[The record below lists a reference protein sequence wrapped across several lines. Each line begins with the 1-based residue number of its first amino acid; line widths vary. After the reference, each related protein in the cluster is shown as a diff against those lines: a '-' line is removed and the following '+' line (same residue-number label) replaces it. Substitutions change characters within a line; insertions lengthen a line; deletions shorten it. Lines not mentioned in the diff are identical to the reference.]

1 MPNHTSSQRRPC
13 GTIAPLQITSIETG
27 VRVTKISL
35 PCKALLSLLPFA
47 LSTSCLT
54 QTVSVQP
61 ATKADLVLING
72 TILTVDAKDSI
83 AEALAISAGKII
95 AVGLKQQ
102 VLALTDAHTQVLDLH
117 GRTAT
122 PGLIDTHGHYQDGG
136 VDELYNIELT
146 DAKSVAEI
154 VRRVQARVATTKPGE
169 WVLGSGWDEGKLAED
184 RYVYAS
190 DLDKVS
196 PNNPV
201 WLQNVTGH
209 YSAVNSYALRL
220 AHITAESKDPPA
232 GTIDRDASGAVTGVL
247 KEQANVAML
256 ALIPPPSID
265 HRKQG
270 ILKSIDDLHHEG
282 MTSIKDIG
290 GPQTWTAYKELL
302 AEGKLDERVC
312 MLWRAD
318 NSLQTAKAA
327 LAEIQKNPRPPQSL
341 GDGRL
346 VACGAKIFMDGST
359 AARTA
364 WVYQP
369 WHKNFTEIDEGNFG
383 YPNMDLEVYRQMVRL
398 FHQAGVTVG
407 THAIGDR
414 AIDWVVDTYAL
425 VLKETPTPGLRHTI
439 IHAYLPTPHAV
450 ATMATL
456 QKQFDAAYPEVQPGF
471 LWSIGKTISNSLGPD
486 RLHRTMPLKTY
497 LDNGVRWG
505 GGSDYYVTPLAA
517 RYGLWASVERK
528 TIAGTRP
535 FGMSEAVDIHTALRS
550 YTAWAAPLLF
560 LEDKVGTLE
569 PGKRADIAIWDTNLY
584 TVPAE
589 KLKDIKCEMT
599 LLDGRIV
606 YKDDHTLITTES
618 TKNRL

>member
-1 MPNHTSSQRRPC
+1 MT
-13 GTIAPLQITSIETG
+13 TG
-27 VRVTKISL
+27 VSVTEITL
-35 PCKALLSLLPFA
+35 PRKALLSLAVLL
-47 LSTSCLT
+47 LSLSASCLA
-54 QTVSVQP
+54 QSESAQP
-61 ATKADLVLING
+61 AAKADLVLING
-72 TILTVDAKDSI
+72 TILTVDARDSI
-83 AEALAISAGKII
+83 VEALAIQAGKII
-95 AVGLKQQ
+95 AVGSKQQ
-102 VLALTDAHTQVLDLH
+102 ILALTDAQTQVLDLH

-136 VDELYNIELT
+136 VDELYNVELT

-154 VRRVQARVATTKPGE
+154 VRRVQARVAITKPGE

-201 WLQNVTGH
+201 WLQNTTGH

-232 GTIDRDASGAVTGVL
+232 GTIDRDATGAITGVL
-247 KEQANVAML
+247 KEQANVAMI
-256 ALIPPPSID
+256 AIIPPPSMD

-270 ILKSIDDLHHEG
+270 IFKSIDNLHHEG
-282 MTSIKDIG
+282 MTSIKEIG
-290 GPQTWTAYKELL
+290 GPRTWTAYRELL

-312 MLWRAD
+312 MLWLAG
-318 NSLQTAKAA
+318 NSPETAKAA
-327 LAEIQKNPRPPQSL
+327 LAEIQKNPRPPLSL

-364 WVYQP
+364 WISQP

-383 YPNMDLEVYRQMVRL
+383 YPNMDPEVYRQMVRL

-450 ATMATL
+450 TTMAAL
-456 QKQFDAAYPEVQPGF
+456 EKQYDAGYPELQPGF
-471 LWSIGKTISNSLGPD
+471 LWWIGKTISASIGPD
-486 RLHRTMPLKTY
+486 RLPRTMPLKTY
-497 LDNGVRWG
+497 LDRGVRWG
-505 GGSDYYVTPLAA
+505 GGSDYYVTPYPA
-517 RYGLWASVERK
+517 RYGLWASVERE
-528 TIAGTRP
+528 TITGTHP

-569 PGKRADIAIWDTNLY
+569 PGKQADIAIWDSNLY
-584 TVPAE
+584 TIPSE

-599 LLDGRIV
+599 IFNGKIV
-606 YKDDHTLITTES
+606 YKDDHTLITS
-618 TKNRL
+618 TPGNKHP

>member
-1 MPNHTSSQRRPC
+1 MT
-13 GTIAPLQITSIETG
+13 TG
-27 VRVTKISL
+27 VPVTIHVTKTALSR
-35 PCKALLSLLPFA
+35 KALLFLAVLLLSP
-47 LSTSCLT
+47 STSCLT
-54 QTVSVQP
+54 QTASAP
-61 ATKADLVLING
+61 SATKADMVLING
-72 TILTVDAKDSI
+72 TILTVDPKDSI
-83 AEALAISAGKII
+83 AEALAIQAGKII
-95 AVGLKQQ
+95 AVGSKQQ
-102 VLALTDAHTQVLDLH
+102 ILALTDAHTQVLDLR

-154 VRRVQARVATTKPGE
+154 VRRVQAKVAITKPGE
-169 WVLGSGWDEGKLAED
+169 WVLGSGWDEGKLAEN

-201 WLQNVTGH
+201 WLQNITGH

-220 AHITAESKDPPA
+220 AHINAETKNPPA
-232 GTIDRDASGAVTGVL
+232 GTIDRDATGAITGVL
-247 KEQANVAML
+247 KEQANVAMI
-256 ALIPPPSID
+256 AIIPPPSMD

-270 ILKSIDDLHHEG
+270 ILKSIDNLHHEG

-290 GPQTWTAYKELL
+290 GPRTWTAYKELL

-318 NSLQTAKAA
+318 NTLETAKAA

-359 AARTA
+359 AGRTA

-383 YPNMDLEVYRQMVRL
+383 YPNMDPEVYRQMVRL
-398 FHQAGVTVG
+398 FHHAGVTVG

-414 AIDWVVDTYAL
+414 AIDWVVDTYTL

-450 ATMATL
+450 TTMATL
-456 QKQFDAAYPEVQPGF
+456 QKQYDAGYPEVQPGF
-471 LWSIGKTISNSLGPD
+471 LWFIGKTISASLGPE
-486 RLHRTMPLKTY
+486 RIARTMPLKTY
-497 LDNGVRWG
+497 LDSGVRWG

-517 RYGLWASVERK
+517 RYGLWASVERE
-528 TIAGTRP
+528 TLAGTHP
-535 FGMSEAVDIHTALRS
+535 FGTSEAIDIHTALRS

-569 PGKRADIAIWDTNLY
+569 PGKRADIAIWDSNLY
-584 TVPAE
+584 AIPPE
-589 KLKDIKCEMT
+589 KLKDIQCEMII
-599 LLDGRIV
+599 LNGKIV
-606 YKDDHTLITTES
+606 YKDDHTLITPEP
-618 TKNRL
+618 KKKRP

>member
-1 MPNHTSSQRRPC
+1 MTP
-13 GTIAPLQITSIETG
+13 G
-27 VRVTKISL
+27 VSVTEMALSR
-35 PCKALLSLLPFA
+35 KALLSLTVLLLS
-47 LSTSCLT
+47 LSTSGLT
-54 QTVSVQP
+54 QTTSAPP

-72 TILTVDAKDSI
+72 TILTVDAKDSV
-83 AEALAISAGKII
+83 AEALAIQAGKII
-95 AVGLKQQ
+95 AVGSKQQ
-102 VLALTDAHTQVLDLH
+102 ILALTDAHTQILDLH

-154 VRRVQARVATTKPGE
+154 VRRVQARVAITKPGE
-169 WVLGSGWDEGKLAED
+169 WVLGSGWDEGKLGEN

-201 WLQNVTGH
+201 WLQNITGH

-220 AHITAESKDPPA
+220 AHINAETKDPPA
-232 GTIDRDASGAVTGVL
+232 GTIDRDANGAVTGVL
-247 KEQANVAML
+247 KEQANVAMI
-256 ALIPPPSID
+256 AIIPPPSMD

-270 ILKSIDDLHHEG
+270 ILKSVDNLHHEG
-282 MTSIKDIG
+282 MTSIKEIG
-290 GPQTWTAYKELL
+290 SPRTWAAYQQLL

-318 NSLQTAKAA
+318 NSLETAKAA

-359 AARTA
+359 AGRTA

-369 WHKNFTEIDEGNFG
+369 WHKNFTEIEEGNFG
-383 YPNMDLEVYRQMVRL
+383 YPNMDPEVYRQMVRL

-425 VLKETPTPGLRHTI
+425 VLKETPTPSLRHTI
-439 IHAYLPTPHAV
+439 IHAYLPTPHAIT
-450 ATMATL
+450 TMAAL
-456 QKQFDAAYPEVQPGF
+456 EKQYDAGYPELQPGF
-471 LWSIGKTISNSLGPD
+471 LWSIGKTIYPSLGPE
-486 RLHRTMPLKTY
+486 RVPHTMPLKTY

-505 GGSDYYVTPLAA
+505 GGSDYYVTPYPA
-517 RYGLWASVERK
+517 RYGLWASVERE
-528 TIAGTRP
+528 TLAGTHP
-535 FGMSEAVDIHTALRS
+535 FGTSEAIDIHTALRS

-569 PGKRADIAIWDTNLY
+569 PGKRADIAIWDSNLY
-584 TVPAE
+584 AIAPK

-599 LLDGRIV
+599 ILNGKIV
-606 YKDDHTLITTES
+606 YKDDHTLITS
-618 TKNRL
+618 ARANKHP

>member
-1 MPNHTSSQRRPC
+1 VTE
-13 GTIAPLQITSIETG
+13 IALS
-27 VRVTKISL
+27 R
-35 PCKALLSLLPFA
+35 KALLSLAVLLPS
-47 LSTSCLT
+47 LS
-54 QTVSVQP
+54 QTGSAQS
-61 ATKADLVLING
+61 ATKADMVLING
-72 TILTVDAKDSI
+72 TILTVDPQDSV
-83 AEALAISAGKII
+83 AEAVAIQAGKII
-95 AVGLKQQ
+95 AVGSRQQ
-102 VLALTDAHTQVLDLH
+102 ILALTDADTQVLDLH

-136 VDELYNIELT
+136 VDELYNIKLT

-154 VRRVQARVATTKPGE
+154 VQRVQARVATTKPGE
-169 WVLGSGWDEGKLAED
+169 WVLGSGWDEGKLAEN

-201 WLQNVTGH
+201 WLQNITGH
-209 YSAVNSYALRL
+209 YGAVNSYALRL
-220 AHITAESKDPPA
+220 AHITADTKDPPA

-247 KEQANVAML
+247 KEQANIAMI
-256 ALIPPPSID
+256 AIIPPPSMD

-270 ILKSIDDLHHEG
+270 ILKSIDNLHHEG
-282 MTSIKDIG
+282 MTSIKEIG
-290 GPQTWTAYKELL
+290 SARTWTAYKELL

-318 NSLQTAKAA
+318 NTLETAKVA

-341 GDGRL
+341 GDGKL

-359 AARTA
+359 AGRTA

-369 WHKNFTEIDEGNFG
+369 WHKNFTEIDEGNVG
-383 YPNMDLEVYRQMVRL
+383 YPNMDPEVYRQMVRL

-450 ATMATL
+450 TTMAAL
-456 QKQFDAAYPEVQPGF
+456 QQQYDSGYPELQPGF
-471 LWSIGKTISNSLGPD
+471 LWWIGKTISASLGPE
-486 RLHRTMPLKTY
+486 RVPRTMPLKIY

-517 RYGLWASVERK
+517 RYGLWASVERE
-528 TIAGTRP
+528 TLAGTHP
-535 FGMSEAVDIHTALRS
+535 FGTSEAVDIHTALRS

-569 PGKRADIAIWDTNLY
+569 PGKRADIAIWDSNLY
-584 TVPAE
+584 AIPPE

-599 LLDGRIV
+599 ILNGKIV
-606 YKDDHTLITTES
+606 YKDNHTLITAEPQINAHS
-618 TKNRL
+618 SQ

>member
-1 MPNHTSSQRRPC
+1 
-13 GTIAPLQITSIETG
+13 
-27 VRVTKISL
+27 VTKISL

-169 WVLGSGWDEGKLAED
+169 WVLGTGWDEGKLAED

-290 GPQTWTAYKELL
+290 GPRTWTAYQELL
-302 AEGKLDERVC
+302 AEGKLNERVC
-312 MLWRAD
+312 MLWRAG
-318 NSLQTAKAA
+318 NSLKTAKAA
-327 LAEIQKNPRPPQSL
+327 LAEIQKNPRPPQSV

-359 AARTA
+359 AGRTA

-369 WHKNFTEIDEGNFG
+369 WHKNFTEIDEGN
-383 YPNMDLEVYRQMVRL
+383 
-398 FHQAGVTVG
+398 VG
-407 THAIGDR
+407 
-414 AIDWVVDTYAL
+414 
-425 VLKETPTPGLRHTI
+425 
-439 IHAYLPTPHAV
+439 
-450 ATMATL
+450 
-456 QKQFDAAYPEVQPGF
+456 
-471 LWSIGKTISNSLGPD
+471 
-486 RLHRTMPLKTY
+486 
-497 LDNGVRWG
+497 
-505 GGSDYYVTPLAA
+505 
-517 RYGLWASVERK
+517 
-528 TIAGTRP
+528 
-535 FGMSEAVDIHTALRS
+535 
-550 YTAWAAPLLF
+550 
-560 LEDKVGTLE
+560 
-569 PGKRADIAIWDTNLY
+569 
-584 TVPAE
+584 
-589 KLKDIKCEMT
+589 
-599 LLDGRIV
+599 
-606 YKDDHTLITTES
+606 
-618 TKNRL
+618 

>member
-1 MPNHTSSQRRPC
+1 MT
-13 GTIAPLQITSIETG
+13 TG
-27 VRVTKISL
+27 VPVTKIAL
-35 PCKALLSLLPFA
+35 PSKALLPFA
-47 LSTSCLT
+47 ALLLSLYPSCLA
-54 QTVSVQP
+54 QTTSAPP
-61 ATKADLVLING
+61 AAKADIVLING
-72 TILTVDAKDSI
+72 TILTIDPQDSV
-83 AEALAISAGKII
+83 AEALAIQAGKII
-95 AVGLKQQ
+95 AVGSKQQ
-102 VLALTDAHTQVLDLH
+102 ILTLTGAHTQVLDLH

-154 VRRVQARVATTKPGE
+154 VHRVQARVAITKPGE
-169 WVLGSGWDEGKLAED
+169 WVLGSGWDEGKLAEN
-184 RYVYAS
+184 RYVSAS

-201 WLQNVTGH
+201 WLQNITGH

-220 AHITAESKDPPA
+220 AHINAESKDPPA
-232 GTIDRDASGAVTGVL
+232 GTIDRDANGAVTGVL
-247 KEQANVAML
+247 KEQANVAVS
-256 ALIPPPSID
+256 AIIPPPSMD

-270 ILKSIDDLHHEG
+270 ILKSIDNLHREG
-282 MTSIKDIG
+282 MTSIKEIG
-290 GPQTWTAYKELL
+290 NPRTWTAYQELL
-302 AEGKLDERVC
+302 AEGKLDERIC

-318 NSLQTAKAA
+318 NSLKTAKAA
-327 LAEIQKNPRPPQSL
+327 LAEIQKNPRAPQSL

-369 WHKNFTEIDEGNFG
+369 WHKNFTEIDEGNVG
-383 YPNMDLEVYRQMVRL
+383 YPNMDPEVYREMVRL
-398 FHQAGVTVG
+398 FHQAGITVG

-425 VLKETPTPGLRHTI
+425 VEKETPTPGLRHTI

-450 ATMATL
+450 TTMATL
-456 QKQFDAAYPEVQPGF
+456 QKQYDAGYPELQPGF
-471 LWSIGKTISNSLGPD
+471 LWWIGKTISASLGPD
-486 RLHRTMPLKTY
+486 RVSRTMPLKTY
-497 LDNGVRWG
+497 LDHGIRWG
-505 GGSDYYVTPLAA
+505 GGSDYSVTPLAA
-517 RYGLWASVERK
+517 RNGLWASVERESL
-528 TIAGTRP
+528 AGTHP
-535 FGMSEAVDIHTALRS
+535 FGTSEAVDIHTALRS

-569 PGKRADIAIWDTNLY
+569 PGKRADIAIWDSNLY
-584 TVPAE
+584 TIPPA

-599 LLDGRIV
+599 LFNGRIV
-606 YKDDHTLITTES
+606 YKDDHTLITS
-618 TKNRL
+618 TPLSKRP

>member
-1 MPNHTSSQRRPC
+1 MTE
-13 GTIAPLQITSIETG
+13 IA
-27 VRVTKISL
+27 L
-35 PCKALLSLLPFA
+35 PCKAFLSLAVLLLA
-47 LSTSCLT
+47 LSTFCLA
-54 QTVSVQP
+54 QTPQP
-61 ATKADLVLING
+61 ATRADVVLING

-83 AEALAISAGKII
+83 AEALAIRGDRII
-95 AVGLKQQ
+95 AVGSKQQ
-102 VLALTDAHTQVLDLH
+102 ILALTDARTQILDLH

-154 VRRVQARVATTKPGE
+154 VSRVQARAATTKTGE
-169 WVLGSGWDEGKLAED
+169 WILGSGWDEGKLAEN

-201 WLQNVTGH
+201 WLQNITGH

-232 GTIDRDASGAVTGVL
+232 GTIDRDKNGTVTGVL

-270 ILKSIDDLHHEG
+270 ILKSIDNLHHEG
-282 MTSIKDIG
+282 MTSIKEIG
-290 GPQTWTAYKELL
+290 GPGTWTAYMELV
-302 AEGKLDERVC
+302 AEGKLDARVC
-312 MLWRAD
+312 MLWRAG
-318 NSLQTAKAA
+318 NSLETARAA
-327 LAEIQKNPRPPQSL
+327 LAETQKNPRPPQSL

-346 VACGAKIFMDGST
+346 LACGAKIFMDGST
-359 AARTA
+359 AGRTA

-369 WHKNFTEIDEGNFG
+369 WHKNFTEVDEGNVG
-383 YPNMDLEVYRQMVRL
+383 YPNMDPEVYRQMVRL
-398 FHQAGVTVG
+398 FHQAGVNVG

-425 VLKETPTPGLRHTI
+425 VLKEKPTPGLRHTI
-439 IHAYLPTPHAV
+439 IHAYLPTPHAIT
-450 ATMATL
+450 TMAQL
-456 QKQFDAAYPEVQPGF
+456 QKQYDAGYPELQPGF
-471 LWSIGKTISNSLGPD
+471 LWFIGKTISASLGPD
-486 RLHRTMPLKTY
+486 RVPRTMPLKTY
-497 LDNGVRWG
+497 LANGVRWG

-517 RYGLWASVERK
+517 RYGLWASVERE
-528 TIAGTRP
+528 TLAGTHP
-535 FGMSEAVDIHTALRS
+535 FGTSEEIDIHTALRS

-560 LEDKVGTLE
+560 LEHEVGTLE
-569 PGKRADIAIWDTNLY
+569 PGKRADIAIWNSNLY
-584 TVPAE
+584 TIPSE

-599 LLDGRIV
+599 LFDGKIV
-606 YKDDHTLITTES
+606 YKDDHTLITTGS
-618 TKNRL
+618 TKKHP

>member
-1 MPNHTSSQRRPC
+1 MTE
-13 GTIAPLQITSIETG
+13 IALS
-27 VRVTKISL
+27 R
-35 PCKALLSLLPFA
+35 KALLSLAVLLLG
-47 LSTSCLT
+47 LSKSSLT
-54 QTVSVQP
+54 QTPSARL

-72 TILTVDAKDSI
+72 TILTVDAKDSV
-83 AEALAISAGKII
+83 AEALAMRDGTII
-95 AVGLKQQ
+95 AVGSKQQ
-102 VLALTDAHTQVLDLH
+102 ILALSDAQTQVLDLH

-146 DAKSVAEI
+146 DAKSVTEI
-154 VRRVQARVATTKPGE
+154 VRRVQARVAITKPGE
-169 WVLGSGWDEGKLAED
+169 WVLGSGWDEGKLAEN

-201 WLQNVTGH
+201 WLQNITGH
-209 YSAVNSYALRL
+209 YAAVNSYALRL
-220 AHITAESKDPPA
+220 AHINAETRDPPA
-232 GTIDRDASGAVTGVL
+232 GTIDRDHTGAVTGVL
-247 KEQANVAML
+247 KEQANIAMI
-256 ALIPPPSID
+256 AIIPPPSMD

-270 ILKSIDDLHHEG
+270 ILKSIDNLHHEG
-282 MTSIKDIG
+282 MTSIKEIG
-290 GPQTWTAYKELL
+290 GPRTWTAYQELL

-318 NSLQTAKAA
+318 NSLETAKAT

-359 AARTA
+359 AGRTA

-369 WHKNFTEIDEGNFG
+369 WHKNFTEIDEGNVG
-383 YPNMDLEVYRQMVRL
+383 YPNIDPEVYRQMVRL

-414 AIDWVVDTYAL
+414 AIDWVVDTYAQ
-425 VLKETPTPGLRHTI
+425 VLKENPAPGLRHTI

-450 ATMATL
+450 TTMATL
-456 QKQFDAAYPEVQPGF
+456 QKQYDAGYPELQPGF
-471 LWSIGKTISNSLGPD
+471 LWFIGKTISASLGPE
-486 RLHRTMPLKTY
+486 RVPHTMPLKTY
-497 LDNGVRWG
+497 LENGVRWG

-517 RYGLWASVERK
+517 RYGLWASVERE
-528 TIAGTRP
+528 TIAGTHP
-535 FGMSEAVDIHTALRS
+535 FGTSEAVDIHTALRS

-569 PGKRADIAIWDTNLY
+569 PGKRADIAIWDSNLY
-584 TVPAE
+584 AIPPE

-599 LLDGRIV
+599 ILNGKIV
-606 YKDDHTLITTES
+606 YKDDHTLITAEP
-618 TKNRL
+618 KNRRP

>member
-1 MPNHTSSQRRPC
+1 MT
-13 GTIAPLQITSIETG
+13 TG
-27 VRVTKISL
+27 VPVTEIALSRNAL
-35 PCKALLSLLPFA
+35 LCLAVLLLSL
-47 LSTSCLT
+47 T
-54 QTVSVQP
+54 QTASAQS

-83 AEALAISAGKII
+83 AEALAIRAGTIV
-95 AVGLKQQ
+95 AVGSKQQ
-102 VLALTDAHTQVLDLH
+102 ILALTDAQTQVLDLH

-154 VRRVQARVATTKPGE
+154 VRRVQARVAITKPGE

-190 DLDKVS
+190 DLDKIS

-201 WLQNVTGH
+201 WLQNTTGH

-232 GTIDRDASGAVTGVL
+232 GTIDRDATGAITGVL
-247 KEQANVAML
+247 KEQANVAMI
-256 ALIPPPSID
+256 AIIPPPSMD

-270 ILKSIDDLHHEG
+270 ILKSIDNLHREG

-290 GPQTWTAYKELL
+290 GPRTWTAYQELL

-318 NSLQTAKAA
+318 NSLKTAQAA

-369 WHKNFTEIDEGNFG
+369 WHKNFTEIDEDNFG
-383 YPNMDLEVYRQMVRL
+383 YPNMDPEVYRQMVRL

-450 ATMATL
+450 TTMATL
-456 QKQFDAAYPEVQPGF
+456 QKQYDAGYPELQPGF
-471 LWSIGKTISNSLGPD
+471 LWWIGKTISASLGPD
-486 RLHRTMPLKTY
+486 RLPRTMPLKTY
-497 LDNGVRWG
+497 LDNGIRWG

-517 RYGLWASVERK
+517 RYGLWASVERESL
-528 TIAGTRP
+528 AGTHP

-569 PGKRADIAIWDTNLY
+569 PGKQADIAIWDSNLY
-584 TVPAE
+584 TVPSE

-599 LLDGRIV
+599 IFKGKIV
-606 YKDDHTLITTES
+606 YKDDHTLITS
-618 TKNRL
+618 TPTNNHP

>member
-1 MPNHTSSQRRPC
+1 MT
-13 GTIAPLQITSIETG
+13 TG
-27 VRVTKISL
+27 VPVTEIALSR
-35 PCKALLSLLPFA
+35 KALLLLAVPLLS

-54 QTVSVQP
+54 VTASAPP
-61 ATKADLVLING
+61 ATKADMVLING
-72 TILTVDAKDSI
+72 TILTVDPQDSV
-83 AEALAISAGKII
+83 AEAVAIQAGKII
-95 AVGLKQQ
+95 AVGSKQQ
-102 VLALTDAHTQVLDLH
+102 ILALTDAHTQVVDLH

-169 WVLGSGWDEGKLAED
+169 WVLGSGWDEGKLAEN

-201 WLQNVTGH
+201 WLQNITGH
-209 YSAVNSYALRL
+209 YGAVNSYALRL
-220 AHITAESKDPPA
+220 AHITADSKDPPA

-247 KEQANVAML
+247 KEQANVAMI
-256 ALIPPPSID
+256 AIIPPPSMD

-270 ILKSIDDLHHEG
+270 ILKSIDNLHHEG
-282 MTSIKDIG
+282 MTSIKEIG
-290 GPQTWTAYKELL
+290 SPRTWTAYKELL

-318 NSLQTAKAA
+318 NSLETAKAA

-346 VACGAKIFMDGST
+346 IACGAKIFMDGST
-359 AARTA
+359 AGRTA
-364 WVYQP
+364 WVYEP
-369 WHKNFTEIDEGNFG
+369 WHKNFTEIDEGNVG
-383 YPNMDLEVYRQMVRL
+383 YPNMDPEVYLRMVRL

-414 AIDWVVDTYAL
+414 AIDWVVDTYAQ
-425 VLKETPTPGLRHTI
+425 VLKETPTPSLRHTI

-450 ATMATL
+450 TTMATL
-456 QKQFDAAYPEVQPGF
+456 QKQYDAGYPELQPGF
-471 LWSIGKTISNSLGPD
+471 LWFIGKTISASLGPE
-486 RLHRTMPLKTY
+486 RVLRTMPLKTY
-497 LDNGVRWG
+497 LNNGVRWG

-517 RYGLWASVERK
+517 RYGLWASVERE
-528 TIAGTRP
+528 TLAGTHP
-535 FGMSEAVDIHTALRS
+535 FGTSEAVDIHTALRS

-569 PGKRADIAIWDTNLY
+569 PGKRADIAIWDSNLY
-584 TVPAE
+584 AIPPG

-599 LLDGRIV
+599 ILNGKIV
-606 YKDDHTLITTES
+606 YKDDHTLITS
-618 TKNRL
+618 TPANKRP

>member
-1 MPNHTSSQRRPC
+1 MT
-13 GTIAPLQITSIETG
+13 TG
-27 VRVTKISL
+27 VHVTEITLSG
-35 PCKALLSLLPFA
+35 KALLSLAVLL
-47 LSTSCLT
+47 LSLS
-54 QTVSVQP
+54 QTASAQS

-72 TILTVDAKDSI
+72 TILTVDPQDSV
-83 AEALAISAGKII
+83 AEALAIQAGKII
-95 AVGLKQQ
+95 AIGSKQQ
-102 VLALTDAHTQVLDLH
+102 ILALTDAHTQVLDLH

-146 DAKSVAEI
+146 DAKNVAEI
-154 VRRVQARVATTKPGE
+154 VRRVQARVAITKPGE
-169 WVLGSGWDEGKLAED
+169 WVLGSGWDEGKLAEN

-196 PNNPV
+196 PDNPV
-201 WLQNVTGH
+201 WLQNITGH

-220 AHITAESKDPPA
+220 AHINVETKDPPA
-232 GTIDRDASGAVTGVL
+232 GTIDRDATGAATGVL
-247 KEQANVAML
+247 KEQANVAMI
-256 ALIPPPSID
+256 AIIPPPSID

-270 ILKSIDDLHHEG
+270 ILKSIDNLHHEG
-282 MTSIKDIG
+282 MTSIKEIG
-290 GPQTWTAYKELL
+290 SPRTWTAYQELL

-318 NSLQTAKAA
+318 NSLETAKAA

-341 GDGRL
+341 GDGKL
-346 VACGAKIFMDGST
+346 LACGAKIFMDGST
-359 AARTA
+359 AGRTA

-383 YPNMDLEVYRQMVRL
+383 YPNMDPEVYRQMVRL

-425 VLKETPTPGLRHTI
+425 VLKETPSQGLRHTI

-450 ATMATL
+450 TTMAAL
-456 QKQFDAAYPEVQPGF
+456 EKQYDAGYPELQPGF
-471 LWSIGKTISNSLGPD
+471 LWSIGKTISASLGPD
-486 RLHRTMPLKTY
+486 RLPRTMPLKTY
-497 LDNGVRWG
+497 LDQGVRWG

-517 RYGLWASVERK
+517 RYGLWASVERE
-528 TIAGTRP
+528 TIAGTHP
-535 FGMSEAVDIHTALRS
+535 FGMSEAVDIHTSLRS

-569 PGKRADIAIWDTNLY
+569 PGKRADIAIWGSNLY
-584 TVPAE
+584 SIPSE
-589 KLKDIKCEMT
+589 ELKDIKCEMT
-599 LLDGRIV
+599 IFNGKIV
-606 YKDDHTLITTES
+606 YKDDHTLITS
-618 TKNRL
+618 TLRNKRP

>member
-1 MPNHTSSQRRPC
+1 VTE
-13 GTIAPLQITSIETG
+13 IA
-27 VRVTKISL
+27 L
-35 PCKALLSLLPFA
+35 PRKVFLSLAVLLLA
-47 LSTSCLT
+47 LSTFCLA
-54 QTVSVQP
+54 QTPQP
-61 ATKADLVLING
+61 ATKADVVLING

-83 AEALAISAGKII
+83 AEALAIRGDRII
-95 AVGLKQQ
+95 AVGSKQQ
-102 VLALTDAHTQVLDLH
+102 ILALTEARTQILDLH

-154 VRRVQARVATTKPGE
+154 VSRVQARAATTKTGE
-169 WVLGSGWDEGKLAED
+169 WILGSGWDEGKLAEN

-201 WLQNVTGH
+201 WLQNITGH

-232 GTIDRDASGAVTGVL
+232 GTIDRDKNGTITGVL

-256 ALIPPPSID
+256 ALIPPPSIE

-270 ILKSIDDLHHEG
+270 ILKSIGNLHHEG
-282 MTSIKDIG
+282 MTSIKEIG
-290 GPQTWTAYKELL
+290 GPGTWTAYMELV
-302 AEGKLDERVC
+302 AEGKLDARVC
-312 MLWRAD
+312 MLWRAG
-318 NSLQTAKAA
+318 NSLETARAA
-327 LAEIQKNPRPPQSL
+327 LAETQKNPRPPQSL

-346 VACGAKIFMDGST
+346 LACGAKIFMDGST
-359 AARTA
+359 AGRTA

-369 WHKNFTEIDEGNFG
+369 WHKNFTEVDEGNVG
-383 YPNMDLEVYRQMVRL
+383 YPNMDPEVYRQMVRL
-398 FHQAGVTVG
+398 FHQAGVNVG

-425 VLKETPTPGLRHTI
+425 VLKEKPTPGLRHTI
-439 IHAYLPTPHAV
+439 IHAYLPTPHAIT
-450 ATMATL
+450 TMAQL
-456 QKQFDAAYPEVQPGF
+456 QKQYDAGYPELQPGF
-471 LWSIGKTISNSLGPD
+471 LWFIGKTISASLGPD
-486 RLHRTMPLKTY
+486 RVPRTMPLKTY
-497 LDNGVRWG
+497 LANGVRWG

-517 RYGLWASVERK
+517 RYGLWASVERE
-528 TIAGTRP
+528 TLAGTHP
-535 FGMSEAVDIHTALRS
+535 FGTSEEIDIHTALRS

-560 LEDKVGTLE
+560 LEHEVGTLE
-569 PGKRADIAIWDTNLY
+569 PGKRADIAIWNSNLY
-584 TVPAE
+584 TIPSE

-599 LLDGRIV
+599 LFDGKIV

-618 TKNRL
+618 TKKHP